1 MRRRGNLFLL
11 CVVGT
16 GIWLIATAAWVVWK
30 SRGGKPGHEIAIW
43 LTGDIRGRLVP
54 CGCFTGQLGGLT
66 RIATLVK
73 TKPPDASLK
82 VDIGDALEGTA
93 DYERIKLGYIHR
105 AFGQLA
111 YDAANLGHREAALT
125 VQQLRDLAAASPVP
139 LLGANLVDAATG
151 QPVAKPS
158 VIVTKG
164 GWRIAIVG
172 IMDAR
177 IAPEDLGRGLRIDA
191 PANSLARLLPSLK
204 SQSDFRVLLA
214 FTDQAGL
221 YALAREFPE
230 FDLILGGRV
239 TQPAQKLEHEG
250 RTPILY
256 VTNESRAVGS
266 LHATLNAGSLAVDAA
281 EVLLVHDRITES
293 GAIAA
298 LAKSYRDQIRNV
310 RLDIDDPSRTGG
322 DFIPG
327 VRTTPAFAGT
337 DACAKCHP
345 GAHRIWRESGHARAF
360 ATLRNA
366 GADADPNCLACHTV
380 GFGTPAGYRR
390 EFAGSKLVDVGCESC
405 HGPGSRHIESRTA
418 GNAEAGRL
426 RPLGAGD
433 CQRCH
438 HGEFSRPFDWN
449 DFWPVVKH
457 AREATAP

>member
-1 MRRRGNLFLL
+1 MKRLVSLLLLCAIAAGAWLVWNHRRG
-11 CVVGT
+11 
-16 GIWLIATAAWVVWK
+16 K
-30 SRGGKPGHEIAIW
+30 SGHEIAIW

-66 RIATLVK
+66 RIATLMK
-73 TKPPDASLK
+73 TGSAADSLK

-105 AFGQLA
+105 AFAQLGYA
-111 YDAANLGHREAALT
+111 AANLGHREAALSARE
-125 VQQLRDLAAASPVP
+125 LRDLAAASPVA

-151 QPVAKPS
+151 QPVVKPS

-172 IMDAR
+172 VMDAR
-177 IAPEDLGRGLRIDA
+177 IGPEDLGAGLRIDA

-204 SQSDFRVLLA
+204 SQADFRVLLA

-221 YALAREFPE
+221 HSLAREFPE

-239 TQPAQKLEHEG
+239 SQPAQKIEHEG

-256 VTNESRAVGS
+256 VTNESRAAGS
-266 LHATLNAGSLAVDAA
+266 LRATLNGPGSLAIDNA
-281 EVLLVHDRITES
+281 EVILVHDRITEHKD
-293 GAIAA
+293 IVA
-298 LAKSYRDQIRNV
+298 LAKTYRDQIRNV
-310 RLDIDDPSRTGG
+310 RLDIDDPSKVLG

-327 VRTTPAFAGT
+327 VRTAPAFAGT
-337 DACAKCHP
+337 EACAKCHP
-345 GAHRIWRESGHARAF
+345 GAHRIWGESGHAHAF

-366 GADADPNCLACHTV
+366 GADADPNCLPCHTV

-390 EFAGSKLVDVGCESC
+390 EFAGSKLTNVGCESC
-405 HGPGSRHIESRTA
+405 HGPGSRHIEARTA
-418 GNAEAGRL
+418 GDAEAGRM

-449 DFWPVVKH
+449 EFWPPVKH
-457 AREATAP
+457 AREAAAP